1 MKKYLTCLLAAIL
14 LIIAGCTDSTTYPFT
29 ETTGNISF
37 SYNLPQEGIVDIFVL
52 NCYMNNVRTIISNST
67 QTSGDH
73 SAGWNLQ
80 DEDGQRVPDGLYFI
94 RIFLDDNVISTEMY
108 EVHR

>member
-1 MKKYLTCLLAAIL
+1 MRKYLTGLSVAMLVIM
-14 LIIAGCTDSTTYPFT
+14 AGCADSTTYPFN
-29 ETTGNISF
+29 EVTGNFSF
-37 SYNLPQEGIVDIFVL
+37 FYNLPQEGVVDIFVL
-52 NCYMNNVRTIISNST
+52 NCYLNNVRTIISNST

-80 DEDGQRVPDGLYFI
+80 DEDGQRVPDGLYYI
-94 RIFLDDNVISTEMY
+94 RILLDDNVIDTIMY